1 MDATSG
7 LDISTVGYCVGQY
20 SYYICPAEAGHSG
33 LLLTLFSIG
42 NTESNDNDVQAP
54 GILWNIHWIGNNPI
68 PWNTLFRI
76 GRFTFDRFE
85 DIIGLRTCAGPVG
98 SNIF

>member
-54 GILWNIHWIGNNPI
+54 GNPLEYSLDWKQ
-68 PWNTLFRI
+68 PYALEHTLSDWKVHIRP
-76 GRFTFDRFE
+76 
-85 DIIGLRTCAGPVG
+85 L
-98 SNIF
+98 